1 MKTSRDFSMAK
12 SVQLLLH
19 RHWREIRT
27 WFIIILGIAI
37 LFLLFKALG
46 HIRTLGEDNRVLIA
60 QTKQISEDSKALGLQ
75 NERLAK
81 RNSRHIQCI
90 AELFAKYTRDNQPIT
105 ITDLDKC
112 KAISDG
118 TPTSP
123 TPSNNDPETSPSRPE
138 NKAPS
143 ENKNNNTNTG
153 GGADDSILEIDT
165 PDSLGPI
172 NLPDRIRL

>member
-1 MKTSRDFSMAK
+1 MAK
-12 SVQLLLH
+12 RVQLFLH

-27 WFIIILGIAI
+27 WFIIVLGVAI

-60 QTKQISEDSKALGLQ
+60 QTKEISEDSKALGVQ

-90 AELFAKYTRDNQPIT
+90 ADLFARYTRDNQPIT
-105 ITDLDKC
+105 IVDLTKC

-123 TPSNNDPETSPSRPE
+123 TSTKPQP

-143 ENKNNNTNTG
+143 ENKNTKPKSTG
-153 GGADDSILEIDT
+153 GGGTNTSPEPDFDVPVVPEPIENILG
-165 PDSLGPI
+165 L
-172 NLPDRIRL
+172 